1 LRIKDRHVVESM
13 ILKKERVRILFTIT
27 AYPPSTGGAQLHAH
41 QTARRLQHNHDVS
54 VVAFWKKNRTDW
66 LLGTTIRAPS
76 NSEFYT
82 IDGIHVTGLSL
93 TASQKLSL
101 TPHALAYYAF
111 QKTAIRHI
119 SKYLAEQIEAAA
131 EKCDLVHNH
140 RIGREPLSYA
150 SYDTARRKN
159 IPFFLTPYH
168 HPRWKGWLYREYHKL
183 YRLSD
188 GVFALT
194 ESEKEILIGLGVAQ
208 ERIFVVGGGPVL
220 AESSRPGLF
229 RERHD
234 LNGRPMVLFVG
245 QKYEYKGLV
254 SLLRAAEI
262 TSQQY
267 PDVVFVFLGPRTD
280 FSRKLFST
288 VHTQNVLEIGEVDL
302 QEKTDALAAC
312 DIFCLPSTQESLGMV
327 FLEAWMMKKPVIG
340 GDIPAVREII
350 SDGQDGYLVKDDP
363 TQIAERTIHL
373 LNNPT
378 ARVNMGRKGNEKTL
392 ANYSWER
399 VAEKTEAAYR
409 KIVG

>member
-1 LRIKDRHVVESM
+1 
-13 ILKKERVRILFTIT
+13 
-27 AYPPSTGGAQLHAH
+27 
-41 QTARRLQHNHDVS
+41 
-54 VVAFWKKNRTDW
+54 
-66 LLGTTIRAPS
+66 
-76 NSEFYT
+76 
-82 IDGIHVTGLSL
+82 VTGLSF

-101 TPHALAYYAF
+101 LPYVLAYYAF
-111 QKTAIRHI
+111 KQTAIKRI
-119 SKYLAEQIEAAA
+119 STHLAEQIETVA
-131 EKCDLVHNH
+131 ERCDLIHNH

-150 SYDTARRKN
+150 SYDIARKKKV
-159 IPFFLTPYH
+159 PFFLTPYH
-168 HPRWKGWLYREYHKL
+168 HPRWKGWLYREYHQL

-220 AESSRPGLF
+220 AERPRPELF
-229 RERHD
+229 RERYS

-267 PDVVFVFLGPRTD
+267 PDVIFVFLGPRTD
-280 FSRKLFST
+280 FSRKLFSK
-288 VHTQNVLEIGEVDL
+288 VLSQNILEIGEVDL

-312 DIFCLPSTQESLGMV
+312 DVFCLPSTQESLGMV

-340 GDIPAVREII
+340 VDIPAVREII
-350 SDGQDGYLVKDDP
+350 SDGQDGYLVQDDP
-363 TQIAERTIHL
+363 AQIAERVMHL
-373 LNNPT
+373 LTTPT
-378 ARVNMGRKGNEKTL
+378 ARMSMGKKGNEKTL

-409 KIVG
+409 KIAG

>member
-1 LRIKDRHVVESM
+1 M
-13 ILKKERVRILFTIT
+13 RILFTIT
-27 AYPPSTGGAQLHAH
+27 SYPPSTGGAQLHAH
-41 QTARRLQHNHDVS
+41 ETARRLQRNHDIS

-76 NSEFYT
+76 KAESYT
-82 IDGIHVTGLSL
+82 VDGIHVTGLSL

-101 TPHALAYYAF
+101 IPHVFAYYAF
-111 QKTAIRHI
+111 KQTAIRHI
-119 SKYLAEQIEAAA
+119 SRYLAEQIEAVA

-159 IPFFLTPYH
+159 VPFFLTPYH
-168 HPRWKGWLYREYHKL
+168 HPRWKGWLYREYHQL

-194 ESEKEILIGLGVAQ
+194 ESEKEILVGLGVAQ

-220 AESSRPGLF
+220 AGCSRPELF
-229 RERHD
+229 RERYG

-254 SLLRAAEI
+254 SLLGAAEI

-302 QEKTDALAAC
+302 QVKTDAFAAC

-327 FLEAWMMKKPVIG
+327 FLEAWMMEKPVIG

-363 TQIAERTIHL
+363 SQIAERTIHL
-373 LNNPT
+373 LNNPA
-378 ARVNMGRKGNEKTL
+378 ARMNMGRKGKEKTL

-409 KIVG
+409 EIAG